1 MNEMG
6 ENGTTGAEGKAT
18 ASMICGIV
26 SLFGWCVVSYWIL
39 PVAIVG
45 LVLGLK
51 NMKSANKGFAITGI
65 VTSIIPVLYGIFTV
79 IFVGLIIL
87 SGGWG
92 R

>member
-1 MNEMG
+1 MSDME

-26 SLFGWCVVSYWIL
+26 SLFGWCVLSYWIL

-51 NMKSANKGFAITGI
+51 SMKSANKGFAITGI
-65 VTSIIPVLYGIFTV
+65 VTSIIPVLYGIFSV

-87 SGGWG
+87 SGG
-92 R
+92 

>member
-26 SLFGWCVVSYWIL
+26 SLFGWCVLRYWIL

-51 NMKSANKGFAITGI
+51 SMKSANKGFAITGI
-65 VTSIIPVLYGIFTV
+65 VTSIIPLLYGIFSV

>member
-51 NMKSANKGFAITGI
+51 SMKSANKGFAITGI